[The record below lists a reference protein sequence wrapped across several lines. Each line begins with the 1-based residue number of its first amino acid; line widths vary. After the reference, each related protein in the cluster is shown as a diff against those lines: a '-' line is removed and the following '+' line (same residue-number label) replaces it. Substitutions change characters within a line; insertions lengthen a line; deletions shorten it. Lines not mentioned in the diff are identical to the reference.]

1 MCPFFT
7 YLYMGHNFIF
17 TLKNHLL
24 TLLPCSII
32 SFYNT
37 SHCTWEHLR
46 MTLMTGTHKPCLRVN
61 KCGVTREWGSCIH
74 KYCFLPDLRHT
85 VLLFWWLFLF
95 LTYLKN
101 RNNNSTLLR
110 NVVNICKIFAGPGTE
125 KHLRSM
131 RYSHNCSLF
140 FYISHMKIWF
150 HILPPMIQPRKL
162 LLLFWLSHL
171 TLNTSTKISIFKKI
185 SKKNFIGVSVIYN
198 VYSTLIQLYTHI
210 CISIWECMCVY
221 IYTSFLGGSVVKNP
235 PANITD
241 TGDAG
246 LIPKSGR
253 SPGGGNGS
261 SNVAWKIP

>member
-1 MCPFFT
+1 
-7 YLYMGHNFIF
+7 MGHNFIF

-37 SHCTWEHLR
+37 SHCMGEHLR
-46 MTLMTGTHKPCLRVN
+46 MRGTHKPCLRVN

-110 NVVNICKIFAGPGTE
+110 NVVNICKIFAGPATE
-125 KHLRSM
+125 KHLRSV

-140 FYISHMKIWF
+140 FYISQLWKYDFIFYCLWFNPGNCFYSFDCLIW
-150 HILPPMIQPRKL
+150 HSILLPRFQFL
-162 LLLFWLSHL
+162 
-171 TLNTSTKISIFKKI
+171 
-185 SKKNFIGVSVIYN
+185 KNFIGVSLIYN
-198 VYSTLIQLYTHI
+198 VYSTLIQLYTQI
-210 CISIWECMCVY
+210 CITIWECMCVY
-221 IYTSFLGGSVVKNP
+221 IY
-235 PANITD
+235 
-241 TGDAG
+241 
-246 LIPKSGR
+246 
-253 SPGGGNGS
+253 
-261 SNVAWKIP
+261 